1 VRRPRSPAALA
12 IRTDPRD
19 VVEERLDDPPLFLDR
34 FLIGEEDAIADE
46 RRVEELFVP
55 VPAAWSVTTIAFI
68 VRLPVSSSC
77 LLTDRSRP
85 RRRLT
90 DANEHAS
97 PSPSATAHER
107 TEYLRSQAGA
117 TGGNQWQMGAPE
129 NRSNK
134 PIRNPWQPTA
144 TGSQRMVRRG
154 STVRVRQR
162 ALQKRRTSALFR
174 AARLALR
181 RACGGYGTVYGA
193 FAHARPVV
201 SGEPGRVCAPT
212 GAAASHSVRVGDA
225 GRRAPVPAKQDE
237 AGEERPE
244 QEE

>member
-144 TGSQRMVRRG
+144 THGNRFAAHGKEGVDGSSPSEGSAKAAHVGAFPCSSTCSASSVRWVWNRLW
-154 STVRVRQR
+154 SFR
-162 ALQKRRTSALFR
+162 AREAGRERRTRSCLCTHGCCGFT
-174 AARLALR
+174 LSSSR
-181 RACGGYGTVYGA
+181 RRWAPGSS
-193 FAHARPVV
+193 
-201 SGEPGRVCAPT
+201 SGE
-212 GAAASHSVRVGDA
+212 A
-225 GRRAPVPAKQDE
+225 GRGR
-237 AGEERPE
+237 
-244 QEE
+244 

>member
-34 FLIGEEDAIADE
+34 FLIGEEEAIADE

-55 VPAAWSVTTIAFI
+55 VPAAWSVTTIAI

-144 TGSQRMVRRG
+144 TVSQRMVRG
-154 STVRVRQR
+154 G
-162 ALQKRRTSALFR
+162 RRF
-174 AARLALR
+174 
-181 RACGGYGTVYGA
+181 
-193 FAHARPVV
+193 
-201 SGEPGRVCAPT
+201 E
-212 GAAASHSVRVGDA
+212 SVRGLCKSGARRRFSVQLDLLCVERAVGMEPFMELSRTR
-225 GRRAPVPAKQDE
+225 GWS
-237 AGEERPE
+237 
-244 QEE
+244 

>member
-19 VVEERLDDPPLFLDR
+19 VVEERLDDPPLSLDR

-55 VPAAWSVTTIAFI
+55 VPAAWSVTTIAI

-107 TEYLRSQAGA
+107 TERLWSQAGA

-144 TGSQRMVRRG
+144 TVSQRMVKSMFATACRRLPTIPYLLERE
-154 STVRVRQR
+154 STSWLCKERSSPADRGKDLFDAHSFRYCLKQHSSRVPQEPVRGLEHDR
-162 ALQKRRTSALFR
+162 
-174 AARLALR
+174 
-181 RACGGYGTVYGA
+181 
-193 FAHARPVV
+193 
-201 SGEPGRVCAPT
+201 
-212 GAAASHSVRVGDA
+212 GD
-225 GRRAPVPAKQDE
+225 
-237 AGEERPE
+237 
-244 QEE
+244 